1 MKILSSKDERFMI
14 KVVDM
19 YYKDEMSQDAISK
32 KLNISRAT
40 VSRTLSRA
48 KKEGIVKIQIN
59 YPSENTIDLEKSI
72 EKEFGLKEVL
82 IAVEAEGINKDYA
95 VSLQA
100 SEYLARILKNNMKLG
115 INWGRSMKNLITTFE
130 KEGYNKSINV
140 KGVEIIPFLG
150 TNNSFDEKSESLRL
164 TYSNFLAIKMGQL
177 IDGKIY
183 NLSAPMVVSNSKAKE
198 VIMNEPD
205 VKRVLEKSKTCDVAI
220 LGIGPIDKDGSL
232 FVLMEDGE
240 EMAEKLR
247 QKNAVG
253 EVIGRA
259 YNKQGDIIHSELDDR
274 IIGVTLEELKKIP
287 LKIGVAYG
295 KHKVESIKAALR
307 GSLIDVLVTD
317 RDTAEQLV

>member
-1 MKILSSKDERFMI
+1 MKILGIKDERFMI

-82 IAVEAEGINKDYA
+82 VAVETEGMNKDYA
-95 VSLQA
+95 VSIQA

-115 INWGRSMKNLITTFE
+115 INWGGSMKNLITTFE
-130 KEGYNKSINV
+130 AEGYNKSINV

-177 IDGKIY
+177 INAKIY

-205 VKRVLEKSKTCDVAI
+205 VKGVLEKAKTCDVAV
-220 LGIGPIDKDGSL
+220 LGLGPIDKDGSL
-232 FVLMEDGE
+232 FVLMDDGE
-240 EMAEKLR
+240 DMAEKVR
-247 QKNAVG
+247 QTNAIG
-253 EVIGRA
+253 EVVGRA
-259 YNKQGDIIHSELDDR
+259 YDENGDIIHSELDDR
-274 IIGVTLEELKKIP
+274 IIGITLEELKKIP
-287 LKIGVAYG
+287 LKICVAYG
-295 KHKVESIKAALR
+295 NHKVEAIRAALR
-307 GSLIDVLVTD
+307 GALIDVLITD
-317 RDTAEQLV
+317 RETAEQLI

>member
-1 MKILSSKDERFMI
+1 MSSKDERFMI

-59 YPSENTIDLEKSI
+59 YPSENTIDIEKSI

-82 IAVEAEGINKDYA
+82 IAVETEGMNKDYA
-95 VSLQA
+95 VSVQA

-295 KHKVESIKAALR
+295 NQKVESIKAALR

>member
-1 MKILSSKDERFMI
+1 MSSKDERFMI

-95 VSLQA
+95 ISLQA